1 MDIASMI
8 ASLESKRTA
17 TQARMQALNEL
28 VAKENRTKA
37 DEERTEYR
45 GLQAELTQIDE
56 ELVDQR
62 EFQRAQLSN
71 ATEISAAAG
80 TSVAVGAQTRGGSTS
95 VVNAASI
102 QAAAQ
107 AHQHSGIVAVR
118 PNVEKG
124 IAFTRYVRAL
134 CMARG
139 SPVGALA
146 IAENNQNWKD
156 TTPQVA
162 KVLMAAVAAGDTT
175 TAGWASELVYNQSLI
190 AEFMEYLRPQ
200 TILGKLPQMTRVP
213 FNIRMAGQTSGSTAY
228 WVGQGKPVPV
238 SKLTT
243 TDLTLGIAKAE
254 GLVVLTEELV
264 RSSDPSAELLVRN
277 DLTASIAAFLDVQ
290 FISPDYAAVA
300 NVSPASITSGVAPT
314 AATAATAAALR
325 TDVQTLFATWIAN
338 NLDPSSGAWIMTA
351 TQALAISLML
361 NSLGQPVFPDI
372 TMNGGTFFGLPVI
385 VSQAAKQV
393 GSPVSGEGNLIV
405 LVNQK
410 EILFADD
417 GQVTIDASREA
428 SLEMLDNPTNQSV
441 PSVTPTT
448 QVSMFQTSS
457 VAIKATRFINWKK
470 RRDFAVAYIKDAA
483 YVS

>member
-1 MDIASMI
+1 
-8 ASLESKRTA
+8 
-17 TQARMQALNEL
+17 
-28 VAKENRTKA
+28 
-37 DEERTEYR
+37 
-45 GLQAELTQIDE
+45 
-56 ELVDQR
+56 
-62 EFQRAQLSN
+62 
-71 ATEISAAAG
+71 
-80 TSVAVGAQTRGGSTS
+80 
-95 VVNAASI
+95 
-102 QAAAQ
+102 
-107 AHQHSGIVAVR
+107 
-118 PNVEKG
+118 
-124 IAFTRYVRAL
+124 
-134 CMARG
+134 
-139 SPVGALA
+139 
-146 IAENNQNWKD
+146 
-156 TTPQVA
+156 
-162 KVLMAAVAAGDTT
+162 
-175 TAGWASELVYNQSLI
+175 
-190 AEFMEYLRPQ
+190 
-200 TILGKLPQMTRVP
+200 
-213 FNIRMAGQTSGSTAY
+213 
-228 WVGQGKPVPV
+228 
-238 SKLTT
+238 
-243 TDLTLGIAKAE
+243 
-254 GLVVLTEELV
+254 
-264 RSSDPSAELLVRN
+264 VRN

-393 GSPVSGEGNLIV
+393 GSPVTGEGNLIV

-441 PSVTPTT
+441 TSVTATT

-457 VAIKATRFINWKK
+457 VAIKATRYINWKK